1 MANSINIP
9 RTHLIMGL
17 CLPLAVLVGYFLA
30 QPMESGSI
38 AVVLLVISFLCVP
51 LFMKWHHPLLILSW
65 NAAANPLFL
74 PGRPALWMVMAFIS
88 LFFALL
94 SRSVN
99 SHRRFIQVPSMTKP
113 LIFFGAVIIVTAQL
127 TGGIGIRSLGSEQY
141 GGKAYFFV
149 LAAIGGYFAFTSQRI
164 PVDKMGL
171 YVGMF
176 FLAGLTALIGDLAVI
191 GGSPFSFLLFV
202 FSPDTELVKIGNG
215 AVAPG
220 MVRLGALP
228 IVGAALYTWL
238 LARYGFRGSFEFGK
252 PWRPGIIIV
261 AVIACLASGY
271 RSSLILFGLTL
282 AFLFYFEGLHR
293 TRLLAALAGIGLLA
307 GAVVLPQADKLP
319 LMAQRALS
327 FLPIVPVD
335 PVARESAEAS
345 TEWRVEM
352 WKQVLPQVPRY
363 LIKGKGYALDPNDM
377 FMAELSAH
385 RGFGIQAS
393 GAVVAGDYH
402 NGPLSVLIPF
412 GIFGLIGFV
421 WVLTAGGRLLYYYH
435 RFGSPELQR
444 LNTFLLACYVA
455 KLVFFVLVFG
465 SLKSDFFTF
474 VGLVGLAVSFNGAP
488 QTATE
493 SEIAPEPLT
502 VFSERAY

>member
-38 AVVLLVISFLCVP
+38 AVVLLVICFLCVP

-113 LIFFGAVIIVTAQL
+113 LIFFGAVVLVTAQMN
-127 TGGIGIRSLGSEQY
+127 GGIGIRSLGSDQY
-141 GGKAYFFV
+141 GGKAYFYV
-149 LAAIGGYFAFTSQRI
+149 LGAIVGYFAFTSQRI
-164 PVDKMGL
+164 PVSKLGL

-176 FLAGLTALIGDLAVI
+176 FLAGLTAFVGDLALL
-191 GGSPFSFLLFV
+191 GGSASSFLLYV
-202 FSPDTELVKIGNG
+202 FAPDYEMVQAESG
-215 AVAPG
+215 ALAPG

-228 IVGAALYTWL
+228 IAGAALYAWL
-238 LARYGFRGSFEFGK
+238 LARRGFKGSFDLGK
-252 PWRPGIIIV
+252 PWRLGIIVV

-271 RSSLILFGLTL
+271 RSSLILFALTL
-282 AFLFYFEGLHR
+282 GFLFCFEGLHR
-293 TRLLAALAGIGLLA
+293 TRLLPALAGIALLA
-307 GAVVLPQADKLP
+307 GAVVFPQADKLP

-335 PVARESAEAS
+335 PVAKESAQAS

-352 WKQVLPQVPRY
+352 WKQILPQVPRY

-393 GAVVAGDYH
+393 GALVAGDYH

-412 GIFGLIGFV
+412 GVFGLVGFV

-435 RFGSPELQR
+435 RFGNPELQR
-444 LNTFLLACYVA
+444 LNTFLLAAYFA
-455 KLVFFVLVFG
+455 KLVFFVLIFG
-465 SLKSDFFTF
+465 SLRSDFFTF
-474 VGLVGLAVSFNGAP
+474 LGLIGLAVSFNGAP

-493 SEIAPEPLT
+493 PEITPEPLT